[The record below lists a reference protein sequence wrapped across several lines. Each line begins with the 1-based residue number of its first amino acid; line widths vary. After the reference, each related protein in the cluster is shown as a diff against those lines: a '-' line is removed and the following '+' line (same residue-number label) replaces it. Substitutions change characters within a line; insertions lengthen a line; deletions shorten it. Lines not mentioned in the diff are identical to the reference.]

1 MFSRDCRN
9 SFSEFSGDSEEMGFT
24 AKSSTAAAKEQR
36 QFPTTKMPPTA
47 EIEEFF
53 AMAEKYEQKRFAEK

>member
-1 MFSRDCRN
+1 MAIIIYFFIFKLCDVCSQDKWSLN
-9 SFSEFSGDSEEMGFT
+9 EFCGDSEEMT
-24 AKSSTAAAKEQR
+24 KVAPKEE
-36 QFPTTKMPPTA
+36 

>member
-1 MFSRDCRN
+1 
-9 SFSEFSGDSEEMGFT
+9 MGFT

>member
-1 MFSRDCRN
+1 MMSP
-9 SFSEFSGDSEEMGFT
+9 
-24 AKSSTAAAKEQR
+24 AKSSPAGVSKQRNIPAKN
-36 QFPTTKMPPTA
+36 MPPKE